1 MLVSPAFAFDAAHV
15 SERPSLIPAPN
26 GFVFFS
32 WRRYCVVV
40 ILEPGAGL
48 MQMHAWV
55 KRIED
60 MLGLGGEGQSDSE
73 RKVLKHMT
81 DRTIVSR
88 DMTKEKTEGEPFGEW
103 LADRVAEFGGS
114 WTFISIFVVVLVA
127 WALINTVVLI
137 TGAFDPYPF
146 IFLNLLLSMLAAL
159 QAPIIMMAQ
168 NRQSAKDR
176 AAALHD
182 YEVNLKAELEIMAL
196 HEKIDHLQSELLL
209 RMLEKQEELAKVIME
224 LKNGSGK

>member
-1 MLVSPAFAFDAAHV
+1 
-15 SERPSLIPAPN
+15 
-26 GFVFFS
+26 
-32 WRRYCVVV
+32 
-40 ILEPGAGL
+40 

-60 MLGLGGEGQSDSE
+60 MLGLGGEAQSDSE

-81 DRTIVSR
+81 ERTVVSR
-88 DMTKEKTEGEPFGEW
+88 DVSKDSPVGKTFGEW

-114 WTFISIFVVVLVA
+114 WTFISIFVVVLVV

-209 RMLEKQEELAKVIME
+209 RMLEKQEELAKVITE
-224 LKNGSGK
+224 LKNGTSK

>member
-1 MLVSPAFAFDAAHV
+1 
-15 SERPSLIPAPN
+15 
-26 GFVFFS
+26 
-32 WRRYCVVV
+32 
-40 ILEPGAGL
+40 

-60 MLGLGGEGQSDSE
+60 MLGLGDDGQSDSE
-73 RKVLKHMT
+73 RKVLKHMSE
-81 DRTIVSR
+81 RTVVSR
-88 DMTKEKTEGEPFGEW
+88 DLSKDKVEGETFGEW

-114 WTFISIFVVVLVA
+114 WTFISIFVCVLVA

-159 QAPIIMMAQ
+159 QAPIIMMAL
-168 NRQSAKDR
+168 NRQSSKDR

-196 HEKIDHLQSELLL
+196 HEKIDRLQSELLL
-209 RMLEKQEELAKVIME
+209 RMLEKQEELAKIITE